1 MHHHAIF
8 LVLEVKEQKYY
19 KNWTKQTVSVF
30 MVGFIFYGI
39 SLKKL
44 IHIINIWFY
53 FVFGLFFEQDCL
65 ISLIIFGVYAK
76 NDQNV
81 QIYFKTETVVAQNW
95 IDDFFLTLTVRGAFN
110 RKDFKW
116 KKICGYRVNLWKNGS
131 FGCIT

>member
-1 MHHHAIF
+1 
-8 LVLEVKEQKYY
+8 
-19 KNWTKQTVSVF
+19 

-65 ISLIIFGVYAK
+65 ITLIIFGVYAK
-76 NDQNV
+76 NDLNV
-81 QIYFKTETVVAQNW
+81 HIYFKTETAVAQNW
-95 IDDFFLTLTVRGAFN
+95 IDDFFLTLTVRGPFN